1 MATDSVLAQLGLF
14 TTPEQYQ
21 QAQLQQLY
29 DRQLAQARLSP
40 VEQASFNIGTAAQ
53 GIGDVLGRALG
64 GEDPML
70 QQLSQRQQLLRG
82 VDFNDPTSLANA
94 SRAAL
99 ERNDVQASR
108 EFAMAAEKAKAAQ
121 LESAVKTSQIARN
134 LREGNAAILTA
145 DQKNFAQAKEDG
157 YKGTFN
163 QWLTEQKRA
172 GASNISLSATA
183 DKSYGSEL
191 GGLVAKSDIAARD
204 VAMAAPDNIAN
215 IQRTRDLL
223 NSGKVFTGT
232 GANAKL
238 NVLAFGQ
245 AFGITGA
252 TDNEII
258 TNTQQLQQQRAKAVL
273 SQIKSSGLGS
283 GQGFT
288 DKDLIFLE
296 RASAGN
302 ISLSADTIREQLN
315 IEEKL
320 AKAATN
326 KWNKRVQSL
335 PPELTRNMGLTEV
348 QIPPARYNPAAGIP
362 TTGLTGN
369 PLIDKYLVPPSQGK

>member
-1 MATDSVLAQLGLF
+1 MATDSILGLF
-14 TTPEQYQ
+14 TSPQQYQ
-21 QAQLQQLY
+21 QALQTEALGQGIKM
-29 DRQLAQARLSP
+29 AQLSP
-40 VEQASFNIGTAAQ
+40 LEAGRAMGYAGAAQ
-53 GIGDVLGRALG
+53 VGRGLVGALG

-82 VDFNDPTSLANA
+82 IDFNDPTSLANA

-108 EFAMAAEKAKAAQ
+108 ELAMAAEKARAAQ
-121 LESAVKTSQIARN
+121 LESAVKTSQITRN

-145 DQKNFAQAKEDG
+145 DQKNFAQAKDDG

-215 IQRTRDLL
+215 IKRTRDLL

-238 NVLAFGQ
+238 NVLALGQ

-348 QIPPARYNPAAGIP
+348 QIPPDRYNPAAGIP